1 MNENSVWIL
10 AVEAVQASQSS
21 FFKFIT
27 ANDSGETGGH
37 QAGFHIPKLAS
48 PVLFRREYHKGE
60 FHEEDIQIEWQ
71 DGYISQSSIKY
82 YGQKTRD
89 EYRLTRFGKEF
100 DYHERISTGDV
111 LVISRITYGNFKA
124 FILKTEDEIESFLTA
139 FGLSPVDSGSVVEV
153 SQKQLIS
160 DEEYEFTKFA
170 NTLKGEFPSTEIM
183 SRRSREI
190 ELKINNKEFEI
201 HSNPDKKIL
210 DWTLCEYRLFRFI
223 ENRLHLNQVMS
234 GFSDLE
240 DFVDLANTILNRRKS
255 RAGKSLENH
264 LSFIFRENKLLF
276 SEQMVTEGN
285 SKPDFVFPSINAY
298 RDMKS
303 SQKNIIVLA
312 AKTTCKDRWRQIL
325 NEAKKVDK
333 HYLFTL
339 QQGISINQLDEMI
352 ESHVQLVVP
361 KQHLYSF
368 SKDYRDKIL
377 TLNSFIEVVR
387 QVSSLTN
394 YGRHKVT

>member
-10 AVEAVQASQSS
+10 AVEAVQTSQSS

-27 ANDSGETGGH
+27 DNDSGETRSH
-37 QAGFHIPKLAS
+37 QAGFHIPKPAS

-71 DGYISQSSIKY
+71 DGYITQSSVKY

-89 EYRLTRFGKEF
+89 EYRLTRFGRGF

-124 FILKTEDEIESFLTA
+124 FILKTEDEIESFLNA

-153 SQKQLIS
+153 SQKLLIS
-160 DEEYEFTKFA
+160 NEEDEFTKFA
-170 NTLKGEFPSTEIM
+170 NTLNGVLPSTEIM
-183 SRRSREI
+183 SRKSREI
-190 ELKINNKEFEI
+190 ELKINNKKFEI
-201 HSNPDKKIL
+201 RTNPDKKIL

-223 ENRLHLNQVMS
+223 ENRLHLQQVLD

-240 DFVDLANTILNRRKS
+240 DFLNLANTILNRRKS
-255 RAGKSLENH
+255 RAGKSLEHH
-264 LSFIFRENKLLF
+264 LSFIFRENELLF

-298 RDMKS
+298 RDMMPFQKS
-303 SQKNIIVLA
+303 IIVLA

-339 QQGISINQLDEMI
+339 QQGISMNQLDEMI
-352 ESHVQLVVP
+352 ESRVQLVVP
-361 KQHLYSF
+361 KQHLHSF
-368 SKDYRDKIL
+368 SKDYQDKIL
-377 TLNSFIEVVR
+377 TLNSFIEEVKR
-387 QVSSLTN
+387 VSP
-394 YGRHKVT
+394 